1 MKKLLPLLTLC
12 MSLCCVSCYDDSPI
26 LERLETLEKTTIS
39 ALQASISALEAKD
52 ADILKSIAALEGSDS
67 ATQEE
72 IQTLKTLSSEIEKT
86 IVELREWIEK
96 ILEGYYTSEEID
108 EQLASINKEIQSL
121 TEKVSSLESKLNNL
135 TAEFSIVFDDSEVG
149 ILAGG
154 TTSVGYTITGATD
167 KTTVKALGQNGWSA
181 KVTPEGTDKGKIT
194 VTAPNP
200 LTEDEI
206 IVLVYDGEYRTI
218 MSSINFVT
226 GVVTPSQ
233 TAVELEAGAG
243 TVDISVT
250 SNLDYTVSIPEDA
263 KGWLSVVET
272 KATKTE
278 TITFAYTECVGG
290 IRKATVSFV
299 DDGQNTISSM
309 TFIQQGSAV
318 EVTITEAGTLIQTIG
333 EDVYRDIKGLIVN
346 GPLNG
351 TDIIYLNRMNQLSYL
366 NLYNARIVEG
376 GNAYYNNLHTQ
387 NDVIGER
394 MFIDFGNE
402 NSPCHIILPSSIT
415 TIGEWAFEGAQITL
429 VDLPDSLKEI
439 GWMAFGY
446 CSQLKTI
453 TLPKSLETIG
463 QEAFEGC
470 RMITTLT
477 IPENLKSLGLAAFNY
492 CDNLTEIHIKASP
505 TTLTYIGSQ
514 IFDGTYDSGDN
525 YIYNTATL
533 YLPKGTKEAYSLTD
547 FGRFVNII
555 EE

>member
-194 VTAPNP
+194 VTAPSP

-233 TAVELEAGAG
+233 TAVELEAEAG
-243 TVDISVT
+243 TVDITVT
-250 SNLDYTVSIPEDA
+250 SNLIYKVSIPDEA
-263 KGWLSVVET
+263 KEWLSVVET

-278 TITFAYTECVGG
+278 TITFA
-290 IRKATVSFV
+290 
-299 DDGQNTISSM
+299 
-309 TFIQQGSAV
+309 
-318 EVTITEAGTLIQTIG
+318 
-333 EDVYRDIKGLIVN
+333 
-346 GPLNG
+346 
-351 TDIIYLNRMNQLSYL
+351 
-366 NLYNARIVEG
+366 
-376 GNAYYNNLHTQ
+376 
-387 NDVIGER
+387 
-394 MFIDFGNE
+394 
-402 NSPCHIILPSSIT
+402 
-415 TIGEWAFEGAQITL
+415 
-429 VDLPDSLKEI
+429 
-439 GWMAFGY
+439 
-446 CSQLKTI
+446 
-453 TLPKSLETIG
+453 
-463 QEAFEGC
+463 
-470 RMITTLT
+470 
-477 IPENLKSLGLAAFNY
+477 
-492 CDNLTEIHIKASP
+492 
-505 TTLTYIGSQ
+505 
-514 IFDGTYDSGDN
+514 
-525 YIYNTATL
+525 
-533 YLPKGTKEAYSLTD
+533 
-547 FGRFVNII
+547 
-555 EE
+555 